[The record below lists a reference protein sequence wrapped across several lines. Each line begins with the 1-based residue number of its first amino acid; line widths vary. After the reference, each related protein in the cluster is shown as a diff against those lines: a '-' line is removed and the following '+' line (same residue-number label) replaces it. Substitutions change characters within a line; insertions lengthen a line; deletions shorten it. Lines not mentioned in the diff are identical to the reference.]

1 MPESIL
7 YNENELL
14 LQVATGDRGAFTK
27 LYSQYLD
34 AAFHYVYLFTKS
46 KDDTEEILQEVFVK
60 IWENRE
66 KLGEIQSFKNYLF
79 KAAKN
84 RVLDEVRKEQVRYRV
99 LTEIK
104 RGRNVDDK
112 STEDTLAY
120 KDYYRVVQQAIEK
133 LPPKRKLIFRLNTEN
148 GLSHDEIAAQLGVSK
163 SMVKNQ
169 LYKAYDFVRH
179 YLSQHGG
186 LSLPAILLLC
196 ASIS

>member
-1 MPESIL
+1 MSGSIS
-7 YNENELL
+7 YSENELL
-14 LQVATGDRGAFTK
+14 SLVAAGDRQAFTR

-34 AAFHYVYLFTKS
+34 AAYHYVYLFTKS
-46 KDDTEEILQEVFVK
+46 KDNTEEILQDVFVK

-66 KLGEIQSFKNYLF
+66 KLAEVQTFKNYLF

-104 RGRNVDDK
+104 RGRTVHDE
-112 STEDTLAY
+112 STADTLAY

-186 LSLPAILLLC
+186 LSLPVIFLLC

>member
-1 MPESIL
+1 MSEANSYSEI
-7 YNENELL
+7 ELL
-14 LQVATGDRGAFTK
+14 ALVSTGDRQAFTR

-34 AAFHYVYLFTKS
+34 AAYHYVYLFTKS
-46 KDDTEEILQEVFVK
+46 KDEAEEILQEVFVK

-66 KLGEIQSFKNYLF
+66 RLAEVQSFKNYLF

-84 RVLDEVRKEQVRYRV
+84 RVLDEVRKLQVRHRV
-99 LTEIK
+99 FTEIK
-104 RGRNVDDK
+104 RGKTVNDE
-112 STEDTLAY
+112 STTDAIAY

-133 LPPKRKLIFRLNTEN
+133 LPPKRKLIFRMNTEN

-169 LYKAYDFVRH
+169 LYKAYEFVRQ

-186 LSLPAILLLC
+186 LSLPIILLLYSGI
-196 ASIS
+196 A

>member
-1 MPESIL
+1 MSEANSYSEI
-7 YNENELL
+7 ELL
-14 LQVATGDRGAFTK
+14 ALVSTGDRQAFTR

-34 AAFHYVYLFTKS
+34 AAYHYVYLFTKC
-46 KDDTEEILQEVFVK
+46 KDEAEEILQEVFVK

-66 KLGEIQSFKNYLF
+66 RLAEVQSFKNYLF

-84 RVLDEVRKEQVRYRV
+84 RVLDEVRKLQVRHRV
-99 LTEIK
+99 FTEIK
-104 RGRNVDDK
+104 RGKTVNDE
-112 STEDTLAY
+112 STTDAIAY

-133 LPPKRKLIFRLNTEN
+133 LPPKRKLIFRMNTEN

-169 LYKAYDFVRH
+169 LYKAYEFVRQ

-186 LSLPAILLLC
+186 LSLPVILLLYSGI
-196 ASIS
+196 A

>member
-1 MPESIL
+1 MPGSIS
-7 YNENELL
+7 YSENELL
-14 LQVATGDRGAFTK
+14 SLVAAGDRQAFTR

-34 AAFHYVYLFTKS
+34 VAYHYVYLFTKS
-46 KDDTEEILQEVFVK
+46 KDEAEEILQEVFVK

-66 KLGEIQSFKNYLF
+66 KLAEVQSFKNYLF

-84 RVLDEVRKEQVRYRV
+84 RVLDEVRKVQVRHRV
-99 LTEIK
+99 FTEIK
-104 RGRNVDDK
+104 RGKTVNDE
-112 STEDTLAY
+112 TTTDTIAY

-133 LPPKRKLIFRLNTEN
+133 LPPKRKLIFRMNTEN

-169 LYKAYDFVRH
+169 LYKAYEFVRQ

-186 LSLPAILLLC
+186 LSLPVILLLY
-196 ASIS
+196 ASVC

>member
-1 MPESIL
+1 MSEANSYSEI
-7 YNENELL
+7 ELL
-14 LQVATGDRGAFTK
+14 ALVSTGDRQAFTR

-34 AAFHYVYLFTKS
+34 AAYHYVYLFTKS
-46 KDDTEEILQEVFVK
+46 KDEAEEILQEVFVK

-66 KLGEIQSFKNYLF
+66 RLAEVQSFKNYLF

-84 RVLDEVRKEQVRYRV
+84 RVLDEVRKLQVRHRV
-99 LTEIK
+99 FTEIK
-104 RGRNVDDK
+104 RGKTVNDE
-112 STEDTLAY
+112 STTDAIAY

-133 LPPKRKLIFRLNTEN
+133 LPPKRKLIFRMNTEN

-169 LYKAYDFVRH
+169 LYKAYEFVRQ

-186 LSLPAILLLC
+186 LSLPVILLLYSGI
-196 ASIS
+196 A

>member
-1 MPESIL
+1 MSEANSYSEI
-7 YNENELL
+7 ELL
-14 LQVATGDRGAFTK
+14 ALVSTGDRQAFTR

-34 AAFHYVYLFTKS
+34 AAYHYVYLFTKS
-46 KDDTEEILQEVFVK
+46 KDETEEILQEVFVK

-66 KLGEIQSFKNYLF
+66 RLAEVQSFKNYLF

-84 RVLDEVRKEQVRYRV
+84 RVLDEVRKVQVRHRV
-99 LTEIK
+99 FTEIK
-104 RGRNVDDK
+104 RGKTVNDE
-112 STEDTLAY
+112 STTDTIAY

-133 LPPKRKLIFRLNTEN
+133 LPPKRKLIFRMNTEN

-169 LYKAYDFVRH
+169 LYKAYEFVRQ

-186 LSLPAILLLC
+186 LSLPVILLLC
-196 ASIS
+196 ASIA